1 MPLELTYR
9 NHEEI
14 SLMMIWGELSDKEGK
29 KKFLNSNEHG
39 HVQGPERVKAGTLV
53 GEGLRAYS
61 WVTHEDKKAL
71 NHIQT

>member
-14 SLMMIWGELSDKEGK
+14 SLIMIWGELSDKEE

-39 HVQGPERVKAGTLV
+39 HVQGPEKVKAGTLV
-53 GEGLRAYS
+53 GE
-61 WVTHEDKKAL
+61 
-71 NHIQT
+71 